1 MTSLCSACRRHYLSL
16 RRVYDKL
23 LAETTDDKEED
34 ELCVDI
40 MSLMNDTR
48 RDWTI
53 GFDCNKVKEKNYNV
67 LSLSGVFGF
76 LTFIYYAAVR
86 KHEKYKNK
94 IRTRSR
100 RAKQVVNYDSE

>member
-1 MTSLCSACRRHYLSL
+1 MYFVILQ
-16 RRVYDKL
+16 
-23 LAETTDDKEED
+23 
-34 ELCVDI
+34 
-40 MSLMNDTR
+40 MNDTR

-94 IRTRSR
+94 IRTRMYTFIIDEISKGR
-100 RAKQVVNYDSE
+100 MQDEIAKAKKKYMGFRFPDPT